1 MPYELKRSAG
11 KYLFNLKGEQ
21 HEVLLTSGYFPKKT
35 EALAAIETVR
45 RLGADS
51 KSFEL
56 RQAATGSRFFVLKAK
71 SADEVLV
78 RSELFESEGA
88 AWRAMQVA
96 CKHCPTVDV
105 RDWS

>member
-11 KYLFNLKGEQ
+11 KFLFNLKGEQ

-45 RLGADS
+45 KLGADS

-56 RQAATGSRFFVLKAK
+56 CRAATGSRFFVLKAG
-71 SADEVLV
+71 ANEVLV

-88 AWRAMQVA
+88 AWKAIQTA
-96 CKHCPTVDV
+96 CKHCTTVDI